1 RAVKR
6 RLEARAKLASFVA
19 RIRETF
25 PDLKFSR
32 AKLFDEG
39 HDNSAVILDATW
51 VFRFPKHEAS
61 RISFPYELR
70 LLEALKQN
78 TSVAV
83 PDYRYVAPGS
93 AFGGYR
99 MLPGDV
105 MRPSRFQALGR
116 TDQEAVLLQI
126 ADLLSA
132 IHALPPALLQRPD
145 GSIPSYWVDPR
156 FSHGWFQERKEL
168 FASVVDP
175 DLVDAMARFYELPSP
190 KDPPSKLIHGDI
202 QENHILLPKGG
213 RQIGVID
220 FDLRLGA
227 PAWDF
232 GALWAWGDWAP
243 RFVFQHYAFAA
254 EDPDLLE
261 RSRLQSVR
269 YWVERLYW
277 RIQGADTH
285 L

>member
-1 RAVKR
+1 
-6 RLEARAKLASFVA
+6 
-19 RIRETF
+19 
-25 PDLKFSR
+25 
-32 AKLFDEG
+32 
-39 HDNSAVILDATW
+39 
-51 VFRFPKHEAS
+51 
-61 RISFPYELR
+61 
-70 LLEALKQN
+70 
-78 TSVAV
+78 
-83 PDYRYVAPGS
+83 
-93 AFGGYR
+93 
-99 MLPGDV
+99 
-105 MRPSRFQALGR
+105 
-116 TDQEAVLLQI
+116 
-126 ADLLSA
+126 
-132 IHALPPALLQRPD
+132 
-145 GSIPSYWVDPR
+145 
-156 FSHGWFQERKEL
+156 
-168 FASVVDP
+168 
-175 DLVDAMARFYELPSP
+175 ELPSP

-220 FDLRLGA
+220 FDLRLGD

-285 L
+285 LGVAEVAEHAMTQLAMIGTTAPVNAQNATP